1 MSVTHT
7 ATSIQATYIHPYAT
21 TAITIAIIN
30 DGQCPT
36 NQEPHL
42 LYVSMLLPLPRFL
55 MPSAVRTWYSSL
67 QTNGGTGS
75 GPSRSR
81 LDSLQSTAGFYT
93 RNSYI
98 YNTVATPFIC
108 ARSGTKLSTSSN
120 FNRLTFGCVRSR
132 YFVIVRKRVTRANLL
147 IPQAG
152 QGQPCLP
159 QTSLF

>member
-42 LYVSMLLPLPRFL
+42 LYASMLCPFHVFSCPLP
-55 MPSAVRTWYSSL
+55 SVR
-67 QTNGGTGS
+67 GTVPCRRTAGRD

-147 IPQAG
+147 SPQAG